1 MMMMFVVMIFVDF
14 VYFEAQVIPVTAK
27 NLYGGSTQMALKK
40 IGDETFVD
48 VAGLLFAEF
57 EQLES
62 DPKATLMF
70 TSGQTMTISGN
81 SASALHSFLN
91 PESQPPSRS
100 TPSLLE
106 DVEAVA
112 INAFAESDRIEFTAM
127 APMVRKKA
135 WYHRSDKATNRSFFM
150 AFVNA
155 KGSCTLRMF
164 DAGTGIAFPKQGRSG
179 NYQDQFRELIQGA
192 VELTVPS
199 QPNLERDC
207 KERLPQS
214 TLGVLRS
221 QIS

>member
-1 MMMMFVVMIFVDF
+1 
-14 VYFEAQVIPVTAK
+14 
-27 NLYGGSTQMALKK
+27 MALRK

-48 VAGLLFAEF
+48 VEGLVFAEF

-62 DPKATLMF
+62 DPKATLIF
-70 TSGQTMTISGN
+70 TSGQQMRISGN

-100 TPSLLE
+100 TPSMLE
-106 DVEAVA
+106 DAEAVA
-112 INAFAESDRIEFTAM
+112 ISAFAESDRIEFT
-127 APMVRKKA
+127 PMVRNKA

-155 KGSCTLRMF
+155 KGSCSLRMF
-164 DAGTGIAFPKQGRSG
+164 DAGTGIAFPKQYRSG
-179 NYQDQFRELIQGA
+179 NYQDQFKELIQGA

-221 QIS
+221 QIA